1 MARKRWHVLRCETGQ
16 TLTLA
21 RQVPVRFD
29 VRAETLLPA
38 GSALRL
44 AHQIRQD
51 VWRALRMVRG
61 FSPAVHL
68 RAQAGGWHVTAGGRL
83 SALGSGSESGPGTG
97 LVSGPAAGLVHVART
112 RIEDVLEDPARRA
125 RWIRCARQRAEDTT

>member
-83 SALGSGSESGPGTG
+83 SALGSGSESGP
-97 LVSGPAAGLVHVART
+97 AAGLVHLART

-125 RWIRCARQRAEDTT
+125 RWIRCAGQRAEDTT